1 MNLLQK
7 RSVTVIEVKG
17 LLIIVVMVRFARHD
31 KI

>member
-7 RSVTVIEVKG
+7 RIVTVSEVKS